1 MKMRNC
7 RGLDDNVLLKRF
19 LWRKL
24 DKAGTNYSS
33 WILYPHRCVVHVTLL
48 KHFALAAS
56 SELRE
61 VRLHEYSCTRRFAH
75 FSFSLLVYDHPYGTA
90 WKSYHKR
97 ATPSLKHQTNSSTS
111 GSHLLQGR
119 SAASN
124 AINVRQRMSVSFVRK
139 TELAHA
145 TLALCLRGL
154 D

>member
-1 MKMRNC
+1 
-7 RGLDDNVLLKRF
+7 
-19 LWRKL
+19 
-24 DKAGTNYSS
+24 
-33 WILYPHRCVVHVTLL
+33 LL

-119 SAASN
+119 SAAS
-124 AINVRQRMSVSFVRK
+124 INVRQRMSVSFVRK